1 MSKTALQLSKNLVEG
16 RPYQNCYRRIISEW
30 QEKNT
35 GSTLDHEAKRQ
46 MHGSRARADC
56 TVVSKSELQ
65 LSKNLAEG
73 RPYQNCY
80 RRIMS
85 ERQEKNKGS
94 TLDPAAKRQ
103 MRGSR
108 ARADYTAVSKTELQF
123 SQNLAEGT
131 AKSTWPLYGQKS
143 LKQSEASCSPYMI

>member
-1 MSKTALQLSKNLVEG
+1 MHGSRPRADYAAMSKTALQLSKNLV
-16 RPYQNCYRRIISEW
+16 
-30 QEKNT
+30 
-35 GSTLDHEAKRQ
+35 
-46 MHGSRARADC
+46 
-56 TVVSKSELQ
+56 
-65 LSKNLAEG
+65 EG